1 MYNMYI
7 YMYIYYTYIYI
18 YTYTSTPQQNNYERL
33 NHNPSTTKNEIVNKI
48 IKRFHKENIYIY
60 VIDTHTLCRVGKK
73 FFFGRKELKGDN
85 L

>member
-1 MYNMYI
+1 
-7 YMYIYYTYIYI
+7 MYIYYTYIYI

-48 IKRFHKENIYIY
+48 IKIFHKEKIYIY
-60 VIDTHTLCRVGKK
+60 IYIYIYIIDTHTLCRVGKK